1 MAFDPDKYLAQTAPA
16 FNPDAYLGIK
26 DTRGNIIN
34 TDVPTVAGQVPNPP
48 MVQPRR
54 TGADYAK
61 ALYQV
66 PATLASGAALT
77 IPSAVSALVTKEPPL
92 AMAQRNMYQP
102 TSPVAQEALG
112 AIGGALEATKLPPV
126 IPNVGMI
133 PSYARMAGA
142 TQPAIAEATQTV
154 RPAVTQM
161 AQALRKQPSIVE
173 TAPTT
178 EALAQRSSE
187 LFNVAK
193 QSGVELNAKDFAT
206 NMASIAK
213 DLRNEGYDPRLYP
226 KLAVAVE
233 ELTNAQIPK
242 DFNELS
248 TLRKFIQNAQRST
261 EPQERKLA
269 TTLKEDFDA
278 YVSTIPESSIVGGD
292 KQGLTAWKEARDTY
306 SKLSK
311 SEIFTNMLE
320 RAELDKSK
328 FTQSGTENSLATQLR
343 NLAKNDKQM
352 RLFTKAEQEAIK
364 EAAKGGTMQ
373 NLLKFYGRFTPSG
386 PVSGIFAGG
395 AIMANPAVGI
405 PLELGAIAARSKA
418 TKMRK
423 ESVEKLAAL
432 MRAGKQEVTGE

>member
-112 AIGGALEATKLPPV
+112 AIGGALEASKLPPV

>member
-66 PATLASGAALT
+66 PATLASGATLA
-77 IPSAVSALVTKEPPL
+77 IPSAVSALATGEPPL

-102 TSPVAQEALG
+102 TSPVAQEALS

>member
-26 DTRGNIIN
+26 DTRGSIIN

-48 MVQPRR
+48 MVQPKR
-54 TGADYAK
+54 TSADYAK

-66 PATLASGAALT
+66 PATIASGAALT
-77 IPSAVSALVTKEPPL
+77 IPSAVSGLIKGEPPL

-102 TSPVAQEALG
+102 TSPVALEALG
-112 AIGGALEATKLPPV
+112 AMGQAFEASKLPPV

-142 TQPAIAEATQTV
+142 AQPAISETAQAAKPV
-154 RPAVTQM
+154 VSQM
-161 AQALRKQPSIVE
+161 AQALRKKPSIIE
-173 TAPTT
+173 TAPSA
-178 EALAQRSSE
+178 ENLAQKSSQ
-187 LFNVAK
+187 LFDVAR
-193 QSGVELNAKDFAT
+193 QSGVEINAKDFAT
-206 NMASIAK
+206 NMASVTK

-261 EPQERKLA
+261 DPKERQLA

-278 YVSTIPESSIVGGD
+278 YVSTIPESSIVGGN

-311 SEIFTNMLE
+311 SEIFTDMLE
-320 RAELDKSK
+320 KAELDKSK
-328 FTQSGTENSLATQLR
+328 FTQSGAENALANQLR

-352 RLFTKAEQEAIK
+352 RLFTAEEQEAIK
-364 EAAKGGTMQ
+364 KAAKGGTMQ
-373 NLLKFYGRFTPSG
+373 NLLRFYGRFTPSG

-395 AIMANPAVGI
+395 AIMANPTVGI

-423 ESVEKLAAL
+423 ESVEKLAAM
-432 MRAGKQEVTGE
+432 MRAGKQEVTGD

>member
-48 MVQPRR
+48 MVQPKR

-66 PATLASGAALT
+66 PATLASGAALA
-77 IPSAVSALVTKEPPL
+77 IPSAVSALATGEPPL

-112 AIGGALEATKLPPV
+112 AIGGALEASKLPPV

-178 EALAQRSSE
+178 EALAQRSTE

-278 YVSTIPESSIVGGD
+278 YVSTIPESSIVGGN

-352 RLFTKAEQEAIK
+352 RLFTKAEQEAIR